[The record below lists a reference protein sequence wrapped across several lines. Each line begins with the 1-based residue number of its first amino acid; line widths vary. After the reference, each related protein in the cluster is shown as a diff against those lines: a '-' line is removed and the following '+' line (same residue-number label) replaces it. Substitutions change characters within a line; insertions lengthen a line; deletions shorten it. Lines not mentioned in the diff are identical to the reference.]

1 MTNASI
7 YESKRVSS
15 ENHVFKIKNNRK
27 NIGSIKPA
35 IFFDRDGVLIED
47 KHYISCR
54 SQVVLHRGLQKI
66 LSKSSSCGWLNIV
79 MTNQSGI
86 YRGFLTWDDYEKI
99 TMKMLELI
107 GKPFKI
113 DAIYA
118 NGASPNELLSSKS
131 WRKPNPNMI
140 LEAAKDFNIDI
151 KNSILVGDRLTDFQA
166 GQNAGIKKFVH
177 VLTGHGK
184 NERES
189 ILNMFKKLNNQK
201 NLFIV
206 DDLSYFPISLI
217 SNIKH

>member
-1 MTNASI
+1 
-7 YESKRVSS
+7 
-15 ENHVFKIKNNRK
+15 
-27 NIGSIKPA
+27 
-35 IFFDRDGVLIED
+35 
-47 KHYISCR
+47 
-54 SQVVLHRGLQKI
+54 
-66 LSKSSSCGWLNIV
+66 

-107 GKPFKI
+107 GKSFKI
-113 DAIYA
+113 DAIYS
-118 NGASPNELLSSKS
+118 NGASPYGILSTKS

-166 GQNAGIKKFVH
+166 GHNAGINKFVH

-189 ILNMFKKLNNQK
+189 ILNMFKKINNEK
-201 NLFIV
+201 KLFIV
-206 DDLSYFPISLI
+206 DDLSYFPMSLI
-217 SNIKH
+217 SKINP